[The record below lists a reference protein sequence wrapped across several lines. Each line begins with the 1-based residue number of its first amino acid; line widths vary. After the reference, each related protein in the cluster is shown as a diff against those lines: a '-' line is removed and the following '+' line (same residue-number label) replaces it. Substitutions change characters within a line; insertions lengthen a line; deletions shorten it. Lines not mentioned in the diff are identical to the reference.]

1 MQTDNMF
8 YGATP
13 EIFEFAKRNRAN
25 PTPAEELL
33 WNYLCKNQLDGLRF
47 KRQHPIGQYIADFY
61 CHSVKLVIEL
71 DGSIH
76 QLPEIIQNDLE
87 KEDFIKT
94 NGLKIIRFTNQEVY
108 KNINDILNKIRES
121 ANLPLGVR
129 GGLKLIECPRDA
141 IQGIKHFIPTEKKIK
156 YINLLLESNLFDT
169 IDFGSFVSPKAIPQM
184 ADTAEVVRCLDLSQ
198 TKTKLLAIIANERGA
213 AEACQFEQISY
224 LGYPFSIS
232 ETFQLR
238 NTNATIAESLE
249 RVKVIQEITE
259 KADKQL
265 VIYISM
271 GFGNPYGDEWNA
283 EIAIR
288 WVDELQKLGIK
299 IFSLSDTVGVAT
311 PESIQYLFEN
321 LIPKYPNLEFGAH
334 LHTTPFA
341 WQEKVDAAYNAGCR
355 RFDGA
360 ILGYGGCPMAADELV
375 GNMAMENLLTY
386 PPVPK
391 GELNTKKSNI
401 NSPLGRQSSLV
412 GGELIS
418 AFQELIS

>member
-1 MQTDNMF
+1 M
-8 YGATP
+8 
-13 EIFEFAKRNRAN
+13 
-25 PTPAEELL
+25 
-33 WNYLCKNQLDGLRF
+33 
-47 KRQHPIGQYIADFY
+47 
-61 CHSVKLVIEL
+61 
-71 DGSIH
+71 
-76 QLPEIIQNDLE
+76 
-87 KEDFIKT
+87 
-94 NGLKIIRFTNQEVY
+94 
-108 KNINDILNKIRES
+108 
-121 ANLPLGVR
+121 
-129 GGLKLIECPRDA
+129 KLIECPRDA
-141 IQGIKHFIPTEKKIK
+141 IQGLHQFIPTEKKIN

-184 ADTAEVVRCLDLSQ
+184 ADTAEVVRGLDLS
-198 TKTKLLAIIANERGA
+198 KSNANLLAIIANERGA
-213 AEACQFEQISY
+213 TDASQFEQISY

-249 RVKVIQEITE
+249 RVKAIQEISE
-259 KADKQL
+259 KFDKQL

-283 EIAIR
+283 EIAIK

-311 PESIQYLFEN
+311 PESITYLFEN

-334 LHTTPFA
+334 LHTTPDT
-341 WQEKVDAAYNAGCR
+341 WQEKVEAAYKTGCR

-375 GNMAMENLLTY
+375 GNMPMENLLTY
-386 PPVPK
+386 HSAPK
-391 GELNTKKSNI
+391 RELAI
-401 NSPLGRQSSLV
+401 EQ
-412 GGELIS
+412 LIS